1 MEGGKG
7 SLLGWAELPVTEIE
21 NSEKVSYSFH
31 FLWHYFLK
39 WHCSVLTDWSRGRL
53 WGWRGSWRSAVDPE
67 QKFPLR
73 LGFFISNH
81 LASASWA
88 QIRPSKYGYRE
99 GGCQQTVPKGDYSGT
114 PKPQARPAK
123 NRWYTLYL
131 MIFSGTN
138 TEFCIPD
145 HWVQAAVMV
154 KIRTFKLNPD
164 LFRTAFWTFPDL

>member
-131 MIFSGTN
+131 MIFQTLG
-138 TEFCIPD
+138 
-145 HWVQAAVMV
+145 
-154 KIRTFKLNPD
+154 RKLIQRMIGNKKKH
-164 LFRTAFWTFPDL
+164 RVRQTKTGEKSEGRQWTCSKLAII